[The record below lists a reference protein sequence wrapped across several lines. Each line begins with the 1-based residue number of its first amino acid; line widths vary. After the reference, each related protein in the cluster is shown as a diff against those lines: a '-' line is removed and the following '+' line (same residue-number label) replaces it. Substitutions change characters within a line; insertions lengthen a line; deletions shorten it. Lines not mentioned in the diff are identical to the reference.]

1 MEAGGAKSKKALASK
16 ANRSIVASSAAL
28 VSPLLVVRSLRP
40 KCCRMLLG
48 GKGRGRGGGGMLAQ
62 SGVAAHIVLH

>member
-16 ANRSIVASSAAL
+16 ANRSIVASSVAL
-28 VSPLLVVRSLRP
+28 VSPLFVVRSLRP
-40 KCCRMLLG
+40 KCCRMLW
-48 GKGRGRGGGGMLAQ
+48 GKRKGEGGGMLAQ